1 MNNKGQTLVIF
12 VLLLPLFLILL
23 AYIVDTSILFYEKNR
38 LDDIN
43 KMVIDYKM
51 YHIEA
56 NEEKIHTYIL
66 KNDKEI
72 RIKKINMNDEKIEIY
87 LSKKIKSL
95 FGRIIGF
102 NSYDITSSYR
112 GMIDKKEIQK
122 IEE

>member
-12 VLLLPLFLILL
+12 VLLLPLFLLL
-23 AYIVDTSILFYEKNR
+23 FAYVVDTSILFYEKNR

-56 NEEKIHTYIL
+56 NEEKMNTYIL

-72 RIKKINMNDEKIEIY
+72 RIEKINMDDEKIEIY

-112 GMIDKKEIQK
+112 GIIDKKEIQK